1 MIGAHCLIMAGEGC
15 IMSEIL
21 KLVKKHEK
29 YRSESLNLQASENV
43 MSMDAR
49 EALSSDLASRY
60 SLVLDPSKGDA
71 YGGTQFTE
79 EILHETEKLAATL
92 YGSKY
97 AEVRPLGG
105 HIAAEM
111 VILSLMSKRENM
123 MSIAEKNGGYTGY
136 QNGYLPQMFGFQ
148 NYEIPYDEASQEIN
162 LQKLEKAMKA
172 SSPSLMVLGQSFFL
186 KHYDLKPIREM
197 CDAYNSYLA
206 YDGSHVMGL
215 IAGQAFQKDVLEYC
229 DLLFGSTHKSFFGP
243 QGGII
248 LTNNED
254 IFTRIRKNI
263 TWRTMDNYHPSR
275 IAALG
280 VALEEMTKYGRDY
293 AAGVVRNSR
302 HLGKEL
308 HENGVG
314 VKFSPWYSETHQI
327 ALDGNY
333 FQSRGMSFESASRI
347 LEDNGIIVDRE
358 GRIGT
363 SEISRMGFSDM
374 GRIAELIS
382 SALSGKNVSQE
393 VSDLIKEL
401 RIHYTGA

>member
-1 MIGAHCLIMAGEGC
+1 
-15 IMSEIL
+15 MSEIL

-29 YRSESLNLQASENV
+29 YRSESLNLQASENI
-43 MSMDAR
+43 MSANAR

-71 YGGTQFTE
+71 YGGTRYTD
-79 EILHETEKLAATL
+79 EILHETEKLAASL
-92 YGSKY
+92 YGSKF

-123 MSIAEKNGGYTGY
+123 MSIAEKDGGYTGY

-148 NYEIPYDEASQEIN
+148 NYEIPYDAASQEIN
-162 LQKLEKAMKA
+162 LQKLERAMKA
-172 SSPSLMVLGQSFFL
+172 SSPSLVLLGQSFFL
-186 KHYDLKPIREM
+186 KHYDLKPLREM

-215 IAGQAFQKDVLEYC
+215 IAGKAFQKDALEYC

-254 IFTRIRKNI
+254 IFSRIRKNI

-280 VALEEMTKYGRDY
+280 VALEEMTEYGRDY
-293 AAGVVRNSR
+293 AASVVKNSV
-302 HLGKEL
+302 HLGREL
-308 HENGVG
+308 HDSGVG

-327 ALDGNY
+327 ALDINY
-333 FQSRGMSFESASRI
+333 FRSRGMNFESASQM
-347 LEDNGIIVDRE
+347 LEENGIIIDRE

-374 GRIAELIS
+374 GRVAELINL
-382 SALSGKNVSQE
+382 ALSGKNVRQE